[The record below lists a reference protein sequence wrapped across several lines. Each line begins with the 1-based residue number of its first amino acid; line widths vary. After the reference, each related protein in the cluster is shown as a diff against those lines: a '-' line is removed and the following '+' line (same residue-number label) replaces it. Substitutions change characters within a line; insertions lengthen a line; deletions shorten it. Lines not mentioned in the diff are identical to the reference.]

1 MCGEQVGLGA
11 ADILSRNVNAV
22 AGTFDFF
29 FGGPSDALPDV
40 YTITPFGEQFVG
52 VADDMP
58 GNTSGAL
65 TAFDFGAFPGNTPEL
80 GLMVITNG
88 DRGPA
93 SRGGATKET
102 ESLLFA
108 RPGGNVFAQ

>member
-1 MCGEQVGLGA
+1 MTGVQTC
-11 ADILSRNVNAV
+11 
-22 AGTFDFF
+22 
-29 FGGPSDALPDV
+29 ALP
-40 YTITPFGEQFVG
+40 IC
-52 VADDMP
+52 
-58 GNTSGAL
+58 NTSGAL